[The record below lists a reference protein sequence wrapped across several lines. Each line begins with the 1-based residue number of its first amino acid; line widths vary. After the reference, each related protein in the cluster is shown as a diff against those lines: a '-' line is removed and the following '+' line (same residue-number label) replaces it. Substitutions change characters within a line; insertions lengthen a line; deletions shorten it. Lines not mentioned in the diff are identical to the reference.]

1 MLDKQQND
9 FIQTIND
16 GPAALNPELFSGPIE
31 RVLLGLKAHANTISH
46 ARIVALEQTFPL
58 TRNAMGDARF
68 NALCRDYCE
77 TEQARRAS
85 NNQIGESFAS
95 YLEAQNVAA
104 ENSDLCRIEWA
115 ALECYHAPEYA
126 HLTME
131 AIGTLNEADMLNLS
145 ISPHPSARLVWLQA
159 PLSAEL
165 AELNAGENTAAIL
178 IVRPQATVHYV
189 PLCATTAEIFEASK
203 KCGTMGNL
211 LSFALELTNEQGQLE
226 PLLLLIGA
234 GALTRVCA

>member
-1 MLDKQQND
+1 MLDRQQND
-9 FIQTIND
+9 FIQTINE
-16 GPAALNPELFSGPIE
+16 GPDALNPELFSGPIG

-46 ARIVALEQTFPL
+46 ARLVALEQTFPL

-77 TEQARRAS
+77 TEQARSAS
-85 NNQIGESFAS
+85 NNQIGESFADF
-95 YLEAQNVAA
+95 LESQNVAV
-104 ENSDLCRIEWA
+104 ENNDLCRIEWA

-131 AIGTLNEADMLNLS
+131 TIGTLNETDMLNLP
-145 ISPHPSARLVWLQA
+145 ISPNPSARLVWLQA

-165 AELNAGENTAAIL
+165 AELNAEENAAAIL
-178 IVRPQATVHYV
+178 IVRPQAAVRYV
-189 PLCATTAEIFEASK
+189 PLCSTTAEIFEASK
-203 KCGTMGNL
+203 KCETMGNL
-211 LSFALELTNEQGQLE
+211 LSFALELNHEEGQLE

-234 GALTRVCA
+234 GALIRVCA